1 MLAANY
7 FQGRRHTEL
16 NILLAPGKYIVIIEI
31 NFADIPWLVALNI
44 KIKINP
50 SILDVGSLS
59 NLLLNFYLP
68 SILSKREDAF
78 SENSRIYLLL

>member
-1 MLAANY
+1 MIPWNKQKNESQNTKMLPANY
-7 FQGRRHTEL
+7 VQGRRHVEL
-16 NILLAPGKYIVIIEI
+16 NILPAPGKYIVIIEI

-59 NLLLNFYLP
+59 NLPIKF
-68 SILSKREDAF
+68 LSF
-78 SENSRIYLLL
+78 IYLV

>member
-1 MLAANY
+1 MIPWNKQKNESQNTKMLPANY
-7 FQGRRHTEL
+7 VQGRRHVEL

-59 NLLLNFYLP
+59 NLPIKF
-68 SILSKREDAF
+68 LS
-78 SENSRIYLLL
+78 SIYLV

>member
-1 MLAANY
+1 MLPANY
-7 FQGRRHTEL
+7 VQGRKHVEL

-31 NFADIPWLVALNI
+31 NFTDIPWLVALNI

-59 NLLLNFYLP
+59 YCLLKFYLP
-68 SILSKREDAF
+68 SILSKR
-78 SENSRIYLLL
+78 

>member
-1 MLAANY
+1 MIPWNKQKNESQNTKMFPANY
-7 FQGRRHTEL
+7 VQGKRHVEL
-16 NILLAPGKYIVIIEI
+16 NILPAPGKYIVIIEI

-59 NLLLNFYLP
+59 NLPIKF
-68 SILSKREDAF
+68 LS
-78 SENSRIYLLL
+78 SIYLV

>member
-1 MLAANY
+1 MLPANY
-7 FQGRRHTEL
+7 VQGRRHVEL

-59 NLLLNFYLP
+59 NLPIKF
-68 SILSKREDAF
+68 LS
-78 SENSRIYLLL
+78 SIYLV

>member
-1 MLAANY
+1 MLPANY
-7 FQGRRHTEL
+7 VQGRKHVEL

-59 NLLLNFYLP
+59 YCLLKFYLP
-68 SILSKREDAF
+68 SILSKR
-78 SENSRIYLLL
+78 

>member
-50 SILDVGSLS
+50 SILDFGSLS
-59 NLLLNFYLP
+59 NLPIKF
-68 SILSKREDAF
+68 LS
-78 SENSRIYLLL
+78 SIYLV

>member
-1 MLAANY
+1 MIPWNKYKKENWNTKMLPANY
-7 FQGRRHTEL
+7 VQGRRHVEL

-59 NLLLNFYLP
+59 NLPIKF
-68 SILSKREDAF
+68 LS
-78 SENSRIYLLL
+78 SIYLV